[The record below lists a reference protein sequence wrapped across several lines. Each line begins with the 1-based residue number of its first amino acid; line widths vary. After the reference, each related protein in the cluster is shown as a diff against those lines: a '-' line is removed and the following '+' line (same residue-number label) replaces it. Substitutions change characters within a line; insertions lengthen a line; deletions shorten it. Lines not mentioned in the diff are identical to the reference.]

1 MKALIDVDGTEKLVL
16 PVLPQLL
23 NEYFRIMGDD
33 GVPYAIQIVQKLS
46 EAFATYSKADDDD
59 EEASMAA
66 AQCIETVC
74 AVLQCASTRPDVYAE
89 IEPHIVPV
97 VATIFS
103 GDGDYIEYL
112 ENGID
117 VLTYLTF
124 YGEGISPRLWALFPA
139 LYCSFDKWAYD

>member
-1 MKALIDVDGTEKLVL
+1 MSLNSQQYTSSGVGFTYYRAPSVSLMSPDAGPTAGSTLVRL
-16 PVLPQLL
+16 FGEGLDAGR
-23 NEYFRIMGDD
+23 EYRCKFGDD
-33 GVPYAIQIVQKLS
+33 VVPYAIQIVQKLS

-103 GDGDYIEYL
+103 GDGDYICLLY
-112 ENGID
+112 
-117 VLTYLTF
+117 TSP
-124 YGEGISPRLWALFPA
+124 SPR
-139 LYCSFDKWAYD
+139 D